1 MTPTHRL
8 EDGATTEWFRQV
20 AETEI
25 GPLLEEYWFD
35 SPERANEA
43 VERLVAGW

>member
-1 MTPTHRL
+1 MTPTHRV
-8 EDGATTEWFRQV
+8 EDGATRGWFQQV

-35 SPERANEA
+35 SPDKAKEA
-43 VERLVAGW
+43 VERLVEGW